1 MSKKV
6 KMLFVVSGLLLL
18 ALSKRGLIFTMN
30 MVDLYGE
37 KTNAIRVFWW
47 CSGLRI
53 QHCHCC
59 GLGSIPGLGSTTCHR
74 HSQEEQRSN

>member
-18 ALSKRGLIFTMN
+18 ALSKKGLIFTMS

-37 KTNAIRVFWW
+37 KTN
-47 CSGLRI
+47 
-53 QHCHCC
+53 
-59 GLGSIPGLGSTTCHR
+59 TCVV
-74 HSQEEQRSN
+74 EEIDFLNEIYYTLHEDLL